1 MAKRILFIHGRA
13 PKPDKNDLQTLWF
26 NAIQHGLLRDYGESR
41 VQAFKQ
47 IEKRFIYYGDLSNEL
62 LEAPTEHPQS
72 RIDALDKLKQY
83 PRNGFTKTNYKKVSK
98 AGFLAEALAD
108 TFSAVLGHLK
118 LAEPLITSV
127 APDMAHYWN
136 EDSYYGSDL
145 RSRLTKELKEALD
158 SGDEVVMVAHS
169 LGSMISY
176 DCLWKLSHYGEYRHD
191 YGAEK
196 KVDLLITL
204 GSPLGDENVKARL
217 KGSSLSGKKRY
228 PLNLH
233 QWCNIS
239 AEDDYIS
246 HDNRIKND
254 FKEMLQLGLVKGGM
268 KDIYPIY
275 NLCVRDKQS
284 NPHSAIGYLVH
295 PKFVTV
301 LNQWM

>member
-26 NAIQHGLLRDYGESR
+26 NAIEHGLQRDYGESR

-158 SGDEVVMVAHS
+158 SGDEVMMVAHS

-196 KVDLLITL
+196 KVDLFVTL
-204 GSPLGDENVKARL
+204 GSPLG
-217 KGSSLSGKKRY
+217 
-228 PLNLH
+228 
-233 QWCNIS
+233 
-239 AEDDYIS
+239 
-246 HDNRIKND
+246 
-254 FKEMLQLGLVKGGM
+254 M
-268 KDIYPIY
+268 K
-275 NLCVRDKQS
+275 
-284 NPHSAIGYLVH
+284 
-295 PKFVTV
+295 T
-301 LNQWM
+301 